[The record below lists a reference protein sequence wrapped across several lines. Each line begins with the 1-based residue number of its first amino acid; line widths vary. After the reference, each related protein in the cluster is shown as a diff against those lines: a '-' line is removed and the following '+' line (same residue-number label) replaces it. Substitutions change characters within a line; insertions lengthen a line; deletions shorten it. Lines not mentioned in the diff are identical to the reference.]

1 MIFLIPSL
9 HHLGQL
15 IYARKIV
22 LMITIVPI
30 PKYASKRNAKW
41 VVSITITVRTVKN
54 AINIHAIKL
63 AKLTKTAHLVNIVLL
78 MKKSVV
84 QNVCQTMS
92 VDMDL
97 YVKEA
102 IASDLVKNQ
111 FVQMKAHTVTRE
123 NLFPFN
129 LFLNLRRNCE
139 SLTLF

>member
-1 MIFLIPSL
+1 MII
-9 HHLGQL
+9 
-15 IYARKIV
+15 
-22 LMITIVPI
+22 IVPI
-30 PKYASKRNAKW
+30 PKYASKKNAKW
-41 VVSITITVRTVKN
+41 VVLITTTVRTVKN
-54 AINIHAIKL
+54 VINIHAIEL

-102 IASDLVKNQ
+102 IASDLVINQ

-123 NLFPFN
+123 NLFLFN
-129 LFLNLRRNCE
+129 LFLNLNCE
-139 SLTLF
+139 SLILF

>member
-1 MIFLIPSL
+1 
-9 HHLGQL
+9 
-15 IYARKIV
+15 
-22 LMITIVPI
+22 MITIAPI
-30 PKYASKRNAKW
+30 PKYASKKNAKW
-41 VVSITITVRTVKN
+41 VVLITITVRTVKN

-111 FVQMKAHTVTRE
+111 FVQMKAHIVTRE
-123 NLFPFN
+123 KFFSFN
-129 LFLNLRRNCE
+129 LFF
-139 SLTLF
+139 LT

>member
-1 MIFLIPSL
+1 
-9 HHLGQL
+9 
-15 IYARKIV
+15 
-22 LMITIVPI
+22 MITIVPI

-41 VVSITITVRTVKN
+41 VVLTTITVRMVKN

-92 VDMDL
+92 VAMDL

-102 IASDLVKNQ
+102 IASDLVKHQ

-123 NLFPFN
+123 IF
-129 LFLNLRRNCE
+129 FLQAF
-139 SLTLF
+139 S

>member
-1 MIFLIPSL
+1 M
-9 HHLGQL
+9 
-15 IYARKIV
+15 
-22 LMITIVPI
+22 
-30 PKYASKRNAKW
+30 
-41 VVSITITVRTVKN
+41 VKN

-92 VDMDL
+92 VVMDL

-102 IASDLVKNQ
+102 IASDLVKHQ

-123 NLFPFN
+123 NL
-129 LFLNLRRNCE
+129 
-139 SLTLF
+139 LTSTFF